1 MYEIITGIIDH
12 LWDAEG
18 ASATEQQM
26 VYCIC
31 GALII
36 CIMLWILDAVSAFI
50 INIGRK
56 GGK

>member
-1 MYEIITGIIDH
+1 MYDIITGIIDH

-18 ASATEQQM
+18 VSANEQQII
-26 VYCIC
+26 YTIC

>member
-1 MYEIITGIIDH
+1 MYDIITGIIDH

-18 ASATEQQM
+18 ASANEQQI
-26 VYCIC
+26 VYYIC

-36 CIMLWILDAVSAFI
+36 CIFLWILDAVSAFI